1 MSVLEK
7 STFAKMFEAAKLC
20 REHALDVPMLVLIY
34 TAMDTLAWAL
44 YGDMIQG
51 VRERFTKLC
60 ETYILPSGRIQCA
73 ALELYAARCS
83 VLHSLGWESDLSKSG
98 KARSVFYSFGTD
110 DPTLTQAV
118 LEVTNPGQ
126 FVSLRPDE
134 LLDVLTEAVATVA
147 ALAAQDEKLA
157 SRLSAA
163 AGKQYKSLEST
174 AADRTF
180 GAFIEKAQFS
190 YSINPDGGPSF
201 KE

>member
-1 MSVLEK
+1 
-7 STFAKMFEAAKLC
+7 MFEAAKLC

-44 YGDMIQG
+44 YGDKIQG

-83 VLHSLGWESDLSKSG
+83 VLHSLGWESDLSKSS
-98 KARSVFYSFGTD
+98 KARSVFYSFGAD

-157 SRLSAA
+157 SRLSVA

-180 GAFIEKAQFS
+180 GAFIEKVQS
-190 YSINPDGGPSF
+190 NTST
-201 KE
+201 